1 MEEKHEEI
9 TMEEVLKSIDES
21 RSKIGSI
28 VKGTIVHKVED
39 GLVIDF
45 KGKYEG
51 FVSVRELVRSIDEY
65 ETGEELDL
73 QLVRIDE
80 DEGRAYLSERRPLEG
95 EVLEKIEKAFED
107 SKIVKG
113 KIVGEVKGGYRVL
126 IGGVIEAF
134 LPGSQS
140 LIKRGQKIPEEE
152 LEFEILTFERRRRRT
167 NIVLS
172 RKSIVERKKREFLS
186 SMKEGDVVKG
196 RVESIMNF
204 GVFVSLGEGVTG
216 LIPKSEVSHS
226 RVPDLKDMF
235 ELGQEV
241 EAKVIALD
249 VENDRITLSLKALL
263 PDPFEEF
270 LKNKDVGTQVSGEV
284 SKIRADGF
292 TVKLDDGVWG
302 FVPIEEIFWS
312 RRGRIRDV
320 VKEGDRVDL
329 EIVGIDKPSRR
340 IVLSYKKAKGNPWDS
355 VEERYPIGSVHEG
368 RVVKVLQGGAIVEL
382 EDGVAGF
389 VPLSELSWNYF
400 EKVDD
405 VVRERRRVKVKVL
418 SVDKENKRM
427 RLSIKQT
434 QENPWDKVIREL
446 DRGSVVRGKVRK
458 VINSGYI
465 VRLSEY
471 GIDAFL
477 PTTHVEE
484 ELKPGSEVEAVVLRI
499 LDDRKTGKRMIISVK
514 DLEEMKALRE
524 YKKEVEESKK
534 TKTLGDLLKKEKGNG

>member
-95 EVLEKIEKAFED
+95 KVLEKIEEAFED

-172 RKSIVERKKREFLS
+172 RKSIVEREKREFLS

-270 LKNKDVGTQVSGEV
+270 LKNKDIGTQVSGEV

-329 EIVGIDKPSRR
+329 EIVGIDKPSKR

-355 VEERYPIGSVHEG
+355 VEERYPIGSVHG
-368 RVVKVLQGGAIVEL
+368 GKVVKVLQGGAIVEL

-446 DRGSVVRGKVRK
+446 DRGSVVGGKVRK

-524 YKKEVEESKK
+524 YKKEVEGSKK

>member
-368 RVVKVLQGGAIVEL
+368 RIVKVLQGGAIVEL

>member
-484 ELKPGSEVEAVVLRI
+484 ELKPGSEVEAVVLRV